1 MKKGEK
7 GGLYK
12 ELEMKIGE
20 KRSVEL
26 SEYVKGRQLCCLLTG
41 GICTRSGSGE
51 RRRLWGDPRLK
62 KNGSCNSVMGIYIV

>member
-12 ELEMKIGE
+12 GLEMKIGE

-26 SEYVKGRQLCCLLTG
+26 LENIKGRELCSSLLTG

-51 RRRLWGDPRLK
+51 L
-62 KNGSCNSVMGIYIV
+62 